1 MRKRLIGGPPAATPV
16 WLDLDD
22 LATVEI
28 TSEDRLHPIE
38 SALLPGQGSG
48 WLATLP
54 GTQTIRLLFT
64 PPQAIRRI
72 RLSFVETAVPRT
84 QEYLLRWSADAGL
97 SLPRDRPPAME
108 LQPTRCHGRDRGAC
122 GRPCRRQCAGIDHH
136 ARHRQRKR
144 FRFAGRTAN
153 RLKGC
158 RFIHLT
164 APWRRPG
171 GFLPALE
178 ARRRYPW
185 PSML

>member
-48 WLATLP
+48 WLAALP

-97 SLPRDRPPAME
+97 SLHEIVRQQWNFSPLGATAETEEHVVDLAAVNVLE
-108 LQPTRCHGRDRGAC
+108 LIITPDIGNDNA
-122 GRPCRRQCAGIDHH
+122 
-136 ARHRQRKR
+136 
-144 FRFAGRTAN
+144 FASLAELRIA
-153 RLKGC
+153 
-158 RFIHLT
+158 
-164 APWRRPG
+164 
-171 GFLPALE
+171 
-178 ARRRYPW
+178 
-185 PSML
+185 